1 MKKKGLLLGLISLT
15 TISLAGVGFATWVVG
30 VTKREDKGNLNVEV
44 DEVKN
49 DSVYLTAKFDD
60 NAKVAIAE
68 TNAVTKPE
76 GYGLVSVSDNS
87 TNNQGLA
94 LNENALKFSFSELK
108 YVVGNAISVDAMPKY
123 LKLELKDEDNK
134 FNVVSSKNIKL
145 TDKKGSRPVKKYG
158 EEKDP
163 TLNYLYFKEYV
174 DLTKEG
180 VVTSD
185 TTSNSSTT
193 YTLANKEFKLLWGNF
208 FGNTTFTSGTT
219 NNEPS
224 TYYNNLYKDVENPS
238 YDTLLDASTKA
249 YQELEAM
256 KTVLTAKDTK
266 FTITVSLLTSS
277 EYTNE
282 TK

>member
-49 DSVYLTAKFDD
+49 DSVYLTATFAK

-68 TNAVTKPE
+68 TKDVSKPE
-76 GYGLVSVSDNS
+76 GYGLVSVNDNS
-87 TNNQGLA
+87 TNKQGLA

-108 YVVGNAISVDAMPKY
+108 YVVGNAISDDATPKY

-134 FNVVSSKNIKL
+134 FNVVSSENIKL
-145 TDKKGSRPVKKYG
+145 TDEKGSRPVKKDG

-174 DLTKEG
+174 DLTKEE
-180 VVTSD
+180 VTSV
-185 TTSNSSTT
+185 TSNSSTT

-256 KTVLTAKDTK
+256 KSVLTAKDTK

-277 EYTNE
+277 EYNNE

>member
-49 DSVYLTAKFDD
+49 DSVYLTATFAKD
-60 NAKVAIAE
+60 AKVAIAE
-68 TNAVTKPE
+68 TKDVSKPE
-76 GYGLVSVSDNS
+76 GYGLVSVNDNS
-87 TNNQGLA
+87 TNKQGLA

-108 YVVGNAISVDAMPKY
+108 YVVGNAISDDATPKY

-134 FNVVSSKNIKL
+134 FNVVSSENIKL
-145 TDKKGSRPVKKYG
+145 TDEKGSRPVK
-158 EEKDP
+158 KDP

-174 DLTKEG
+174 DLTKEEA
-180 VVTSD
+180 VTSV
-185 TTSNSSTT
+185 TSNSSTT

-256 KTVLTAKDTK
+256 KSVLTAKDTK

-277 EYTNE
+277 E
-282 TK
+282 